1 MEYLLDTI
9 NLDDISRFC
18 EYLPISGVTSNPSI
32 IKKEGSI
39 DFFSHMRQIRSLIG
53 KEKTFHIQVTAEDT
67 DGMLKD
73 AEAILRHVDEGVS
86 IKVPINWNGLKAM
99 KHLKSQGVSV
109 TGTAIYT
116 INQGFLALEA
126 GADYIAPYYNRMESL
141 NIDPVDGIRAFASMI
156 KQYGYGTKIL
166 AASFR
171 NIAQVNKRFWQ
182 VPRRLPL
189 SPLYWQGLWR
199 CLTSQRQSAISPETG
214 KACTADSRLQI
225 FKRSVDSIHRI
236 STSSGS
242 HPL

>member
-32 IKKEGSI
+32 VKKEGSI

-53 KEKTFHIQVTAEDT
+53 TDKTFHIQVTAEDT
-67 DGMLKD
+67 EGMLRD
-73 AEAILRHVDEGVS
+73 AEAILRHVDEGVY

-99 KHLKSQGVSV
+99 KHLKSQGVGV

-116 INQGFLALEA
+116 INQGFLAMEA

-141 NIDPVDGIRAFASMI
+141 NIDPEAGIRSFASMI

-171 NIAQVNKRFWQ
+171 NIAQVNKAFLAGAQ
-182 VPRRLPL
+182 TATVEPSLL
-189 SPLYWQGLWR
+189 SGALEMPDITKAVSDFSRDWGSLYGG
-199 CLTSQRQSAISPETG
+199 RQI
-214 KACTADSRLQI
+214 ADL
-225 FKRSVDSIHRI
+225 
-236 STSSGS
+236 
-242 HPL
+242 